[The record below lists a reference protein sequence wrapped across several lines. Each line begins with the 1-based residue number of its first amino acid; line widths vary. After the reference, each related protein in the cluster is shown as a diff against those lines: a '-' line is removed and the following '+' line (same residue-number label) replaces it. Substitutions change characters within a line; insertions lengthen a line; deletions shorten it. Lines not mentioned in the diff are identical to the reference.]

1 MGLTAD
7 IRLRSV
13 MLGIER
19 VEVLL
24 EAMVGRHPRGNRAA
38 DRLARPFLHGRP
50 SEDCLPRPKN
60 RGPDQR
66 VPVMAKATWDR
77 LGEGLP
83 FQGNPSPSTMTP
95 CRGPSPPRVTRGPRS
110 NSALGPVR

>member
-7 IRLRSV
+7 IGVRGV

-24 EAMVGRHPRGNRAA
+24 EAMVGRHPRVDGAA
-38 DRLARPFLHGRP
+38 DRLGRQLLHGGA
-50 SEDCLPRPKN
+50 SDADLSLRPKN

-77 LGEGLP
+77 LGWVLP
-83 FQGNPSPSTMTP
+83 FQENPSASTMTR
-95 CRGPSPPRVTRGPRS
+95 CMWPSHS
-110 NSALGPVR
+110 